1 MKANRCG
8 VVIALALVGVL
19 LACGTVWAGISWVTD
34 GKTGVKIGINVPSDA
49 VTVDGVSWS
58 GPAVDG
64 KAEGKG
70 NIEFTVRSKD
80 GKSYQGKGEA
90 ELRAGLFDGK
100 ATLKYSDGD
109 EYDGY
114 YKAGLREGVGTYKF
128 TSGTIYEGDWLNGEM
143 DGKGKMKYSDGRLYE
158 GDFKK
163 SVPHGFGIGKDA
175 AGKIFHDGEWKD
187 GEPLIPLK
195 ADKVLGIPW
204 GATEEQVKSIM
215 KQRPKT
221 TYVPYLNGKDTYS
234 KWQFYQGPYADF
246 AEAWIYV
253 HFYQEKM
260 WMVQVSWPLKED
272 EVLERFNVVKQGL
285 TTRYGVPSSDK
296 GKYLD
301 SITVWDLGGGYSVN
315 VQIKKNTTKI
325 AAADPQMQTTPF
337 RVFITYNSRKVA
349 GEIDKTANPSGISK
363 DY

>member
-8 VVIALALVGVL
+8 VVITLALVGVL

-34 GKTGVKIGINVPSDA
+34 GKTGVKIGIIVPSDA

-128 TSGTIYEGDWLNGEM
+128 TSGKIYEGDWLNGEM

-175 AGKIFHDGEWKD
+175 AGKIVHDGEWKD

-204 GATEEQVKSIM
+204 GASEDAAASILL
-215 KQRPKT
+215 QRPNTKA
-221 TYVPYLNGKDTYS
+221 YSFMNGKDALTQWKGYG
-234 KWQFYQGPYADF
+234 GPFADF
-246 AEAWIYV
+246 PDAWIYV
-253 HFYQEKM
+253 YFYQNKM
-260 WMVQVSWPLKED
+260 WLVQVSWPLKED
-272 EVLERFNVVKQGL
+272 QVLERFNAVKTGL
-285 TTRYGVPSSDK
+285 TQRYGAPATEK

-301 SITVWDLGGGYSVN
+301 SVAVWDLGSKYSVS
-315 VQIKKNTTKI
+315 VQIRKNTIKI
-325 AAADPQMQTTPF
+325 IAGTDPALTHPF
-337 RVFITYNSRKVA
+337 RVYIAYLDETVNA
-349 GEIDKTANPSGISK
+349 LINKTANPGGINK